1 MIEIS
6 PAAVWI
12 VIGIFALFS
21 TWAVAYLPRMV
32 APLKSPP
39 SNAQEIEALDLQNKV
54 RQMVIQLCG
63 GVGFLFSVFMALN
76 AQAAANRDLKARY
89 DRETAELFVKAVE
102 SKSPEALYALGYVAR
117 RDQENYHEVIY
128 RMLASLIQSLSP
140 VACGDSPEARASAA
154 AKVRVAMTLM
164 HERAVIADRGDMK
177 YNIEHA
183 CLSGS
188 DLRVEKNE
196 WGRYRG
202 LANIRASGS
211 EMLRIDFTRIE
222 LQNAEFLGI
231 SAGDWRNPGW
241 AQEPHRYGLQ
251 DLDAQGNPMW
261 RAQRRMYVAHFID
274 ANLTG
279 AQFDGAGLE
288 GADFS
293 GAKLADVSFKG
304 ANISRAS
311 FPGAQ
316 DLRPEQLLSACAGNL
331 GDPQSRQRDKP
342 VVEEPLR
349 NELERAGGVPARE
362 AGMGAYA
369 VAQRPWSDLAS
380 SGRGTYVS
388 LPEIQSG

>member
-1 MIEIS
+1 
-6 PAAVWI
+6 
-12 VIGIFALFS
+12 
-21 TWAVAYLPRMV
+21 
-32 APLKSPP
+32 
-39 SNAQEIEALDLQNKV
+39 
-54 RQMVIQLCG
+54 
-63 GVGFLFSVFMALN
+63 
-76 AQAAANRDLKARY
+76 
-89 DRETAELFVKAVE
+89 
-102 SKSPEALYALGYVAR
+102 
-117 RDQENYHEVIY
+117 
-128 RMLASLIQSLSP
+128 
-140 VACGDSPEARASAA
+140 
-154 AKVRVAMTLM
+154 
-164 HERAVIADRGDMK
+164 
-177 YNIEHA
+177 
-183 CLSGS
+183 
-188 DLRVEKNE
+188 
-196 WGRYRG
+196 
-202 LANIRASGS
+202 
-211 EMLRIDFTRIE
+211 MLRIDFTRIE